1 MDGFDLVV
9 CIVWGGGGGSR
20 ETQRSTKKLR
30 PTKNRKDNGGNHR
43 TGKKGGKGWVA
54 FPPK

>member
-9 CIVWGGGGGSR
+9 CIVWGGGSR
-20 ETQRSTKKLR
+20 DTQRSTKKLR